1 LFFYYF
7 NQTKSVQ
14 NVNNKRGVIK
24 MRRMDRILPIIA
36 SVGVGI
42 AAYQMMS
49 GNGGKMKNMLPHA
62 SNMMGMG
69 SGIQGQDQHQS
80 DNQLL

>member
-1 LFFYYF
+1 
-7 NQTKSVQ
+7 
-14 NVNNKRGVIK
+14 
-24 MRRMDRILPIIA
+24 MDKILPVFA

-49 GNGGKMKNMLPHA
+49 GNGEKMKNMIPLA

-69 SGIQGQDQHQS
+69 TGIEGQNQQLSG
-80 DNQLL
+80 NQ

>member
-1 LFFYYF
+1 
-7 NQTKSVQ
+7 
-14 NVNNKRGVIK
+14 
-24 MRRMDRILPIIA
+24 MRRMDQILPIIA

-49 GNGGKMKNMLPHA
+49 GNGGKMKNMLPLD

-69 SGIQGQDQHQS
+69 TGIQGQDQQQS

>member
-1 LFFYYF
+1 MLMRT
-7 NQTKSVQ
+7 NM
-14 NVNNKRGVIK
+14 NK
-24 MRRMDRILPIIA
+24 ILPVVA

-49 GNGGKMKNMLPHA
+49 GNGGKMKSMMPLA

-69 SGIQGQDQHQS
+69 MGTGMQDQGQQQQG
-80 DNQLL
+80 NQ

>member
-1 LFFYYF
+1 
-7 NQTKSVQ
+7 
-14 NVNNKRGVIK
+14 
-24 MRRMDRILPIIA
+24 MRRMDQILPIIA

-49 GNGGKMKNMLPHA
+49 GNGGKMKNMLPLA

-69 SGIQGQDQHQS
+69 TGIQGQDQQQS

>member
-1 LFFYYF
+1 MKT
-7 NQTKSVQ
+7 NMNS
-14 NVNNKRGVIK
+14 
-24 MRRMDRILPIIA
+24 ILPIIA

-49 GNGGKMKNMLPHA
+49 GNGGKMKNIMPLA

-69 SGIQGQDQHQS
+69 TGMQEQGQQQQS
-80 DNQLL
+80 GNQ

>member
-1 LFFYYF
+1 MRT
-7 NQTKSVQ
+7 NM
-14 NVNNKRGVIK
+14 NK
-24 MRRMDRILPIIA
+24 ILPVIA

-49 GNGGKMKNMLPHA
+49 GNGGKMKNMLPLA

-69 SGIQGQDQHQS
+69 NAVMLGQDQQQQPMG
-80 DNQLL
+80 NQ

>member
-1 LFFYYF
+1 
-7 NQTKSVQ
+7 
-14 NVNNKRGVIK
+14 
-24 MRRMDRILPIIA
+24 MRTNMDKILPVVA

-49 GNGGKMKNMLPHA
+49 GNGGKMKSMMPLA

-69 SGIQGQDQHQS
+69 TGMQGQGQQQQG
-80 DNQLL
+80 NQ

>member
-1 LFFYYF
+1 MKTNL
-7 NQTKSVQ
+7 NS
-14 NVNNKRGVIK
+14 
-24 MRRMDRILPIIA
+24 ILPIIA

-49 GNGGKMKNMLPHA
+49 GNGGKMKNIVPLA

-69 SGIQGQDQHQS
+69 SGMQGQGQQ
-80 DNQLL
+80 QQ